1 MIILNLK
8 VRRGTADV
16 QDDEKLD
23 LAKDQPT
30 DRPLILIQ

>member
-8 VRRGTADV
+8 VRQGKADV
-16 QDDEKLD
+16 QDDEKLH

-30 DRPLILIQ
+30 NRPLILIQ

>member
-16 QDDEKLD
+16 QDDEKLYM
-23 LAKDQPT
+23 AKDQQT
-30 DRPLILIQ
+30 DRPILIQ